1 MSNRFLFSLCLI
13 LTLSSCVSNAINV
26 RPNPQE
32 YQQLNA
38 SPVYIKKAS
47 NTDLDTYSN
56 ELNECIK
63 ISNIKVNRSSK
74 VGIGFGSYFALGGLI
89 TIATASG
96 PFAPIY
102 VAAGTAGSIL
112 GGSAIFATK
121 ATKEYREYTG
131 LEKCLEKKGHDVIF
145 YDEKDKKE

>member
-13 LTLSSCVSNAINV
+13 LALSSCVSNAINV

-32 YQQLNA
+32 YQQLND

-63 ISNIKVNRSSK
+63 TSNIKVNRFSK

>member
-1 MSNRFLFSLCLI
+1 MRNKLLFSLCLI
-13 LTLSSCVSNAINV
+13 LTLSSCVSNAVNV

-38 SPVYIKKAS
+38 MPVYIRKAS
-47 NTDLDTYSN
+47 NTDIDTYKKQ
-56 ELNECIK
+56 LDECILT
-63 ISNIKVNRSSK
+63 SNIKVNRASK
-74 VGIGFGSYFALGGLI
+74 AGIGFGSYLAIGGLV

-102 VAAGTAGSIL
+102 VAAGTAGGIL
-112 GGSAIFATK
+112 GGSTIYATK

-131 LEKCLEKKGHDVIF
+131 LAKCLKKKGHEVIF
-145 YDEKDKKE
+145 YDEKRKKE

>member
-1 MSNRFLFSLCLI
+1 MRNKFLFSLCLT
-13 LTLSSCVSNAINV
+13 LTLSACVSNTINV
-26 RPNPQE
+26 RPSPQE

-47 NTDLDTYSN
+47 NKDLDTYSN

-63 ISNIKVNRSSK
+63 TSNIKANRSSK

-112 GGSAIFATK
+112 GGSTIYATK
-121 ATKEYREYTG
+121 ATREYREYTG
-131 LEKCLEKKGHDVIF
+131 LEKCLERKGHDVIF

>member
-1 MSNRFLFSLCLI
+1 MRNNFLFALFLT
-13 LTLSSCVSNAINV
+13 LTLSACVSNTINV
-26 RPNPQE
+26 RPSPQE

-47 NTDLDTYSN
+47 NKDLDTYSN

-63 ISNIKVNRSSK
+63 TSNIKANRSSK

-112 GGSAIFATK
+112 GGSTIYATK
-121 ATKEYREYTG
+121 ATREYREYTG

>member
-1 MSNRFLFSLCLI
+1 MRNKFLFSLCLT
-13 LTLSSCVSNAINV
+13 LTLSACVSNTINV
-26 RPNPQE
+26 RPSPQE

-47 NTDLDTYSN
+47 NKDLDTYSN

-63 ISNIKVNRSSK
+63 TSNIKANRSSK

-112 GGSAIFATK
+112 GGSTIYATK
-121 ATKEYREYTG
+121 ATRKYREYTG
-131 LEKCLEKKGHDVIF
+131 LEKCLERKGHDVIF
-145 YDEKDKKE
+145 YDEKDKNE

>member
-1 MSNRFLFSLCLI
+1 MRNRFLFSLCLT
-13 LTLSSCVSNAINV
+13 LTLSACVSNTINV
-26 RPNPQE
+26 RPSPQE

-47 NTDLDTYSN
+47 NKDLDTYSN

-63 ISNIKVNRSSK
+63 TSNMKANRSSK

-112 GGSAIFATK
+112 GGSTIYATK
-121 ATKEYREYTG
+121 ATREYREYTG
-131 LEKCLEKKGHDVIF
+131 LEKCLERKGHDVIF

>member
-1 MSNRFLFSLCLI
+1 MRNKFLFALCLT
-13 LTLSSCVSNAINV
+13 LTLSACVSNTINV
-26 RPNPQE
+26 RPSPQE

-47 NTDLDTYSN
+47 NKDLDTYSN

-63 ISNIKVNRSSK
+63 TSNIKANRSSK
-74 VGIGFGSYFALGGLI
+74 VGIGFGSYFALGRLI

-112 GGSAIFATK
+112 GGSTIYATK
-121 ATKEYREYTG
+121 ATR
-131 LEKCLEKKGHDVIF
+131 I
-145 YDEKDKKE
+145 

>member
-63 ISNIKVNRSSK
+63 ISNIKVSRSSK

>member
-1 MSNRFLFSLCLI
+1 M
-13 LTLSSCVSNAINV
+13 
-26 RPNPQE
+26 
-32 YQQLNA
+32 
-38 SPVYIKKAS
+38 
-47 NTDLDTYSN
+47 SN

>member
-1 MSNRFLFSLCLI
+1 MRNKFLFSLCLTF
-13 LTLSSCVSNAINV
+13 TLSACVSNTINV
-26 RPNPQE
+26 RPSPQE

-47 NTDLDTYSN
+47 NKDLDTYSN

-63 ISNIKVNRSSK
+63 TSNIKVNRSSK

-112 GGSAIFATK
+112 GGSTIYATK
-121 ATKEYREYTG
+121 ATRKYREYTG
-131 LEKCLEKKGHDVIF
+131 LEKCLERKGHDVIF